1 MYFII
6 LVNVTAD
13 GVPGDYDIGC
23 ELLNLTHLTIDQKS
37 SQSFTNI
44 GACFISLM
52 SALFPEMLT
61 RNITIHTP
69 EIK

>member
-37 SQSFTNI
+37 S
-44 GACFISLM
+44 CFISLM

>member
-44 GACFISLM
+44 GACIDHILDVG
-52 SALFPEMLT
+52 LEMLT
-61 RNITIHTP
+61 RSITIHIP